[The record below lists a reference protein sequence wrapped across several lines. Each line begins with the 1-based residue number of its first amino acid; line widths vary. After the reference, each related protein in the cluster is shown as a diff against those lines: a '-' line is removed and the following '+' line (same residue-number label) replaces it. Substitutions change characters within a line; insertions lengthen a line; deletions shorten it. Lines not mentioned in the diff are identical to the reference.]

1 MQRIGNETKTL
12 HGDDCQLLIML
23 LSKSVFFLYIVPGE
37 PTNVRVSAVN
47 STTIHVSWKPP
58 SEKDRN
64 GIIRGYHI
72 HIHEVKDEVII
83 STHIISIFFEIA
95 FLFVG
100 KKFSK

>member
-1 MQRIGNETKTL
+1 M
-12 HGDDCQLLIML
+12 
-23 LSKSVFFLYIVPGE
+23 PGE

-72 HIHEVKDEVII
+72 HVHEVKDEVKV
-83 STHIISIFFEIA
+83 A
-95 FLFVG
+95 CFV
-100 KKFSK
+100 